1 VSESTRA
8 GTPRRCWR
16 LGVCDPMGAE
26 DADGAE
32 GPGAIPGM
40 HQTDTIGHRHRHLG
54 RDLGRGRDGE
64 ILVKPGDLVYPAGP

>member
-1 VSESTRA
+1 
-8 GTPRRCWR
+8 
-16 LGVCDPMGAE
+16 MGAE